1 MKHNNKKSIVYK
13 YIYYKPLEIK
23 LSLLS
28 HQKILNKS
36 SGEVKSPNTIGYNTI
51 EPEEGGLFCNKIFRG
66 NSRYN
71 YICTTC
77 ASRQTNPYRCRL
89 CGSNTRLDKS
99 NAQNLSIGHVNLI
112 SPVPHPWFVKTKII
126 HCLYAGTN
134 NIFDYKEIH
143 KIIEINPEAVYLSF
157 KKMDLLETYYIL
169 RCNLLNML
177 VFSLKRIKLSN
188 INNIRNRNIDLLTQ
202 KIKLISSFIRLKQ
215 RPEWVFLKVVPVL
228 SPTYRPLRRLSSNVF
243 IASDINYLYQ
253 HVIER
258 NNSFKKLLDRH
269 LFRIENVNVHPGSN
283 VQDIKNNNP
292 IIRAK
297 INLQR
302 AVIELL
308 DASNAHDSGSTNIK
322 SVVNR
327 LSGKEG
333 RFRKDILGKRIN
345 FSGRTVITSGPKL
358 KVNQC
363 GLPVELVLELFKPF
377 IQLKIRELPFFH
389 AIASREA
396 IMMKQLLL
404 FINNEVKIKSIYR
417 LVNDFIGKHPIL
429 LNRAPTLHKFNIQA
443 FSPLLIHTK
452 SIQLHPLVCSSFN
465 ADFDGDT
472 MAVYVPHTI
481 RSQIEAR
488 LLMMTSAN
496 IITPSTNDPIVTPSQ
511 DVVFGLYYITVM
523 FNNAIGEGRTYN
535 NIMSVKESLDSK
547 ILDIHAPIFYIE
559 SMQGTKKKTL
569 TSPGR
574 LLMYQLIKEFTSLI
588 NIEDVNKVL
597 DKKEIMRLVKYL
609 YNTMGNY
616 RTSHLLDQLMSMGF
630 YYAYKA
636 GISLHTNDINVP
648 NLKHLFVQRTSGR
661 MDLLERQQTRNKL
674 SKDEASKRLLNEWSK
689 CAAMIT
695 NQIFKDI
702 LHTIPMYKSTIYMLI
717 HSGARGS
724 MIQMRQLS
732 GIRGLMIKP
741 SGDILEVPI
750 VSNFKEGLNSM
761 DYFNSTHGARKG
773 VIDTSLKTATS
784 GYLTRKLFYASKD
797 VFIVEN
803 DCYTQKGVLFGDIKH
818 PISLSISL
826 HKDLFGRYTLY
837 DIKDP
842 YTGNI
847 ILEKEELIRE
857 DVINSIVK
865 LGIEHVLVRSPITC
879 ESRHGVCKKC
889 YGLGDREKAVSL
901 GDSVGIIA
909 AQSIGEPGT
918 QLTMRTFHQGG
929 TVLKG
934 GSDHIIY
941 SVYNGRILITNQII
955 STINVNGNI
964 KYINISRDSQLLI
977 TDESSGVLIVYPLP
991 YGCRLYIRDGEF
1003 VYKNM
1008 LLFDWDPYSIPII
1021 SNEQGYIKYKK
1032 KVIDSLCEE
1041 RSYLSGHTLIYPN
1054 SIFTA
1059 KKWGLITKHTMLE
1072 NMFMPQDTLYI
1083 LNNTLIKKGHIIGK
1097 ISATQGIT
1105 QDITGGLSKISKLFE
1120 CVETNTSIIAPVD
1133 GYIVLN
1139 NDSTTSKIRVY
1150 IKTRDKRNHIWR
1162 ITHVA
1167 NAQHDTT
1174 FYVRNNDYVYRG
1186 DILSD
1191 GILPI
1196 RDIAEKVGFQ
1206 HSFYSLIGQIL
1217 STYMENGVNISQK
1230 HIEIIASQMFSKVAN
1245 LYENKRYIL
1254 GDSRRNNK
1262 KNNRKYNR
1270 KNNKN
1275 ATVIVKTKTVRYPK
1289 DVYHSYIISQLAMGM
1304 PYNKGNS
1311 SLSSISETTFLSASF
1326 LSSAS
1331 FQKTSKVLTEA
1342 SIWKGYDSLV
1352 GAQGNLFFGYLVPLG
1367 TGSIRRIKDPYIA
1380 NMNKV
1385 SIL

>member
-1 MKHNNKKSIVYK
+1 MKNNNKKSIIYK
-13 YIYYKPLEIK
+13 HIYYKPLEIK

-51 EPEEGGLFCNKIFRG
+51 EPEEGGLFCNKIFRA

-71 YICTTC
+71 YICTVC
-77 ASRQTNPYRCRL
+77 ASRQTNPYRCYL

-143 KIIEINPEAVYLSF
+143 KIIEVNPEAVYLSF
-157 KKMDLLETYYIL
+157 KVMDLLKTYYAL
-169 RCNLLNML
+169 RYNLLNML
-177 VFSLKRIKLSN
+177 IYSLKRFKLSD

-202 KIKLISSFIRLKQ
+202 KIRLISSFIRLKQ
-215 RPEWVFLKVVPVL
+215 RPEWMFLKVIPVL
-228 SPTYRPLRRLSSNVF
+228 SPTYRPLRRLSDNVF

-269 LFRIENVNVHPGSN
+269 LFRIETITLHSDSS

-308 DASNAHDSGSTNIK
+308 DASSLHASGNKNTK
-322 SVVNR
+322 SVINR

-358 KVNQC
+358 KINQC
-363 GLPVELVLELFKPF
+363 GLPVELILELFKPF
-377 IQLKIRELPFFH
+377 ILLKVRELPFFNL
-389 AIASREA
+389 IASREVT
-396 IMMKQLLL
+396 MMKQLLL
-404 FINNEVKIKSIYR
+404 FINNEINIKSIYK
-417 LVNDFIGKHPIL
+417 LINDFISKHPVL

-452 SIQLHPLVCSSFN
+452 SIQLHPLVCTSFN

-488 LLMMTSAN
+488 LLMMTSVN

-511 DVVFGLYYITVM
+511 DIVFGLYYITVI
-523 FNNAIGEGRTYN
+523 FDHAIGEGRMYN
-535 NIMSVKESLDSK
+535 NIKNIKDSLDNK

-559 SMQGTKKKTL
+559 NIQGNKKKTI

-574 LLMYQLIKEFTSLI
+574 LLIYQLIKEFTSLI
-588 NIEDVNKVL
+588 SIDDINKVL
-597 DKKEIMRLVKYL
+597 DKKEIIRLVKHL
-609 YNTMGNY
+609 YNCMGSY
-616 RTSHLLDQLMSMGF
+616 KTSHLLDQIMSMGF

-648 NLKHLFVQRTSGR
+648 NLKHLFVKRTYGK
-661 MDLLERQQTRNKL
+661 MDILERQQIRSKI
-674 SKDEASKRLLNEWSK
+674 SKDEKSKRLLNEWSK
-689 CAAMIT
+689 CAAIIT

-702 LHTIPMYKSTIYMLI
+702 LHTIPMHKSTIYMLI

-750 VSNFKEGLNSM
+750 VSNFKEGLNSI

-797 VFIVEN
+797 IFIVEE
-803 DCYTQKGVLFGDIKH
+803 DCRTQKGVLFGDIKH
-818 PISLSISL
+818 LISLSTNL
-826 HKDLFGRYTLY
+826 HKDLFGRFSLY
-837 DIKDP
+837 DVKDP

-847 ILEKEELIRE
+847 VLEKNELIRE
-857 DVINSIVK
+857 HAINSIIK
-865 LGIEHVLVRSPITC
+865 LGIEYVLVRSPITC
-879 ESRHGVCKKC
+879 ESRYGVCKKC
-889 YGLGDREKAVSL
+889 YGLGDREKVVSL

-934 GSDHIIY
+934 GSDNIIY
-941 SVYNGRILITNQII
+941 SMYNGRVLITNQIV

-964 KYINISRDSQLLI
+964 KYINVGRDSKLLI
-977 TDESSGVLIVYPLP
+977 IDPSSSVLIAHALP
-991 YGCRLYIRDGEF
+991 YGCRLYIKDGELI
-1003 VYKNM
+1003 YKNV

-1032 KVIDSLCEE
+1032 KVIDIFNKE
-1041 RSYLSGHTLIYPN
+1041 RSYLSGHMLIYP
-1054 SIFTA
+1054 SGLLTA
-1059 KKWGLITKHTMLE
+1059 HKWELITKYAMLE
-1072 NMFMPQDTLYI
+1072 NMLMSQDTLYI
-1083 LNNTLIKKGHIIGK
+1083 LNNTLVKKGHIIGK

-1120 CVETNTSIIAPVD
+1120 CVETNSSIIAPVD
-1133 GYIVLN
+1133 GYVMLN
-1139 NDSTTSKIRVY
+1139 SDSSTSKIRVY
-1150 IKTRDKRNHIWR
+1150 IKTKDKRRHTWR
-1162 ITHVA
+1162 ITHIA
-1167 NAQHDTT
+1167 NAQYDTT
-1174 FYVRNNDYVYRG
+1174 FYVRNNDYVYKG
-1186 DILSD
+1186 NVLSD

-1196 RDIAEKVGFQ
+1196 RDIAEKIGFQ
-1206 HSFYSLIGQIL
+1206 YSFYSLIDQIL

-1230 HIEIIASQMFSKVAN
+1230 HIEIIVSQMFSKVAN
-1245 LYENKRYIL
+1245 LYESKRYIVH
-1254 GDSRRNNK
+1254 NNK
-1262 KNNRKYNR
+1262 K
-1270 KNNKN
+1270 KNQN
-1275 ATVIVKTKTVRYPK
+1275 AKVVVKTKTVRYPK
-1289 DVYHSYIISQLAMGM
+1289 DVYYSYIVSQLAMGM

-1311 SLSSISETTFLSASF
+1311 SLSGISETTFLSASF

-1342 SIWKGYDSLV
+1342 SIWKGYDSLI

-1380 NMNKV
+1380 NINKV
-1385 SIL
+1385 SI